1 MYVLHVYANGMCSH
15 VTLGTYVG
23 EELLTC
29 SAVEN
34 SVRPLCLACMK
45 TVVRVT
51 QAKSWLCCWMYLL
64 TTKGHPNYFKS
75 RALLIKYL

>member
-1 MYVLHVYANGMCSH
+1 MKCQCTYCMC
-15 VTLGTYVG
+15 VQMPCALTYVG

-45 TVVRVT
+45 TVVQVI